1 MSKKYLTLTQK
12 FMSTK
17 YSGMNGGKNIKQRR
31 RDPYAMMI
39 GIMLVDTLIIVL
51 FVAAVLMKSF

>member
-1 MSKKYLTLTQK
+1 MSRKYLTLTPK
-12 FMSTK
+12 FMSMK
-17 YSGMNGGKNIKQRR
+17 YSGMNGGKNIRQRPH
-31 RDPYAMMI
+31 DPYAKMI